1 MADPL
6 DPLEPFDLFVED
18 VAAITGFAP
27 ATVQRLAQR
36 GEIVSA
42 KFGRRSVRF
51 RKSDVAAYLA
61 RHVRGDAVEA
71 SR

>member
-1 MADPL
+1 MA
-6 DPLEPFDLFVED
+6 DPLEPFDQSVED
-18 VAAITGFAP
+18 VARITGFAP
-27 ATVQRLAQR
+27 ATVQRLALR

-61 RHVRGDAVEA
+61 RHMRGDAVGV